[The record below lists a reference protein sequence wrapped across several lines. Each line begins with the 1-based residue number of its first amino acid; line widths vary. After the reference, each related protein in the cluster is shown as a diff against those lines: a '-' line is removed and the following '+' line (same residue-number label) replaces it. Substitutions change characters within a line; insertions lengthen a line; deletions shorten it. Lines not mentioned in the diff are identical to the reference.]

1 MVASRAGGGRGRL
14 APRPRTFR
22 QPRTLRSGS
31 AGRPCSKTIVIN
43 MALHES
49 EKVGEF
55 CVNVGARVL
64 CATSFIVCNR
74 HEKKKWGR

>member
-43 MALHES
+43 MALHEL
-49 EKVGEF
+49 EKVGEV
-55 CVNVGARVL
+55 CVNVCARVL
-64 CATSFIVCNR
+64 CATSFIGSLQYTR
-74 HEKKKWGR
+74 EKEVG